1 MRLLVEEDFD
11 AMSSAAADNISS
23 FINEKAD
30 ANLVVATGNTP
41 MGAYQRLASM
51 SRSGLLDLSR
61 ARFFQLDAYLGE
73 RADSDGPNLY
83 AWMLRGL
90 IEPASIPLRNVH
102 RLPADT
108 SDPTKA
114 ARDFDR
120 LIGEVG
126 GIDLAIL
133 GLGPNGHV
141 GFNEPPTSS
150 SARTGIV
157 DLSPESLDSNSDY
170 WDDKCEVPRQAITVG
185 LGTLVES
192 RRIVLLVSG
201 AHKSA
206 ILKRALEGPITDE
219 VPASHLRSAADLLVI
234 ADLAAASRLAR

>member
-1 MRLLVEEDFD
+1 
-11 AMSSAAADNISS
+11 
-23 FINEKAD
+23 
-30 ANLVVATGNTP
+30 

-83 AWMLRGL
+83 AWILRDL
-90 IEPASIPLRNVH
+90 IEPAGIPLRNVH
-102 RLPADT
+102 RLSADA
-108 SDPTKA
+108 SDPAKA
-114 ARDFDR
+114 GRDLDR

-126 GIDLAIL
+126 GVDLAIL
-133 GLGPNGHV
+133 GLGLNGHV
-141 GFNEPPTSS
+141 GFNEPGTSS
-150 SARTGIV
+150 SAGTRVV
-157 DLSPESLDSNSDY
+157 DLSHETLASNAEY
-170 WDDKCEVPRQAITVG
+170 WSQEHEVPRQGITVG

-192 RRIVLLVSG
+192 RQILLLVSG

-219 VPASHLRSAADLLVI
+219 VPASHLRSAADLIVI
-234 ADLAAASRLAR
+234 ADYAAASDLTR